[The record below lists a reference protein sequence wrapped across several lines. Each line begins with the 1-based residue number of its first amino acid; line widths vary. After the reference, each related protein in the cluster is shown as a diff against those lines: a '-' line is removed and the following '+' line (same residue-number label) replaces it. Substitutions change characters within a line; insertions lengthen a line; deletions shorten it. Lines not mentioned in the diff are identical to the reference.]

1 MILEKAIVP
10 DIKDGCPTK
19 EDWEARRKLILN
31 TLSEIEYGK
40 RPAVDYAVTW
50 KELLRE
56 EMERLA
62 KQRKREKSYREKR
75 KAKKIA
81 ENGGEIV
88 KKKIRTQSMSSLW
101 ERIYPCKQPTD
112 FLYKGVLQSSKTGQS
127 KS

>member
-19 EDWEARRKLILN
+19 EDWEARRKFILN

-81 ENGGEIV
+81 EKGLPAFLMP
-88 KKKIRTQSMSSLW
+88 KSLN
-101 ERIYPCKQPTD
+101 R
-112 FLYKGVLQSSKTGQS
+112 
-127 KS
+127 KSFVVHFDHTHDLMTS